1 MAGFPSRV
9 LPFLLFLRLGGVISQ
24 PVTMPR
30 DNNLERILLSNK
42 LALEVEYLRL
52 YEGMSME
59 EGKGM
64 GMGMGM
70 DKGKGDGM
78 SKDECKSNGGMM
90 MMCSKS
96 SKKGSMMGSKK
107 GKGMS
112 KITTQFPSASIV
124 PSLCKLCKSDFL
136 FAMRPQLDSHGCLFF
151 LSYISTGAV
160 GHVFAILATCINGTH
175 NSSDY

>member
-1 MAGFPSRV
+1 MAGFPCRV

-24 PVTMPR
+24 AVTMPR
-30 DNNLERILLSNK
+30 DNNLERILLTNK

-64 GMGMGM
+64 GMGMG
-70 DKGKGDGM
+70 KGKGDGM
-78 SKDECKSNGGMM
+78 SKDECKNNGGMM
-90 MMCSKS
+90 MCNKS

-124 PSLCKLCKSDFL
+124 PSFCKPCNSDFV
-136 FAMRPQLDSHGCLFF
+136 FAMRPPLDSHGCLFF
-151 LSYISTGAV
+151 LFYISTGTV
-160 GHVFAILATCINGTH
+160 GHAFAILATCINETH